1 MDAKRW
7 ENVHWVV
14 NAKNTQRMLSA
25 AEMHED
31 TQQILSARKCAAEA
45 KRGKRARS
53 SKEIMS

>member
-1 MDAKRW
+1 MLSAGEMCVGWLTPKI
-7 ENVHWVV
+7 
-14 NAKNTQRMLSA
+14 RMLSA

-31 TQQILSARKCAAEA
+31 TQQILSARKCATEA